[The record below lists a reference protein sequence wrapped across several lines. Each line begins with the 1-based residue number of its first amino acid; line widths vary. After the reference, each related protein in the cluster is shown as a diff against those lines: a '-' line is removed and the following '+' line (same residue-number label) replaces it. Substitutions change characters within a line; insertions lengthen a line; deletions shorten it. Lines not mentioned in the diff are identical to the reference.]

1 MCEISDREA
10 GQTFEKAASIQTRN
24 LKEPDD
30 AANTMIEAFKVYRKD
45 QPEDAVRCL
54 NVAINQYCLKGN
66 FRRAAT
72 YKENEGELFETQ
84 IGDLK
89 RAAEAYETAAQ
100 WYENDNAQA

>member
-1 MCEISDREA
+1 M
-10 GQTFEKAASIQTRN
+10 ASIQTRY

-54 NVAINQYCLKGN
+54 DAAINQYCIKGN

-72 YKENEGELFETQ
+72 HKESAAELFENQ
-84 IGDLK
+84 MGDLK